1 MSGVYALILFIGV
14 FGMFPLAIILYKR
27 QRTIKMIKTGI
38 MAKARFYRITATR
51 KSGESVQ
58 YCFYDEQGQLAY
70 GSLLSNYG
78 KFKENDV
85 IDVFYFS
92 GNPKRSTVKG
102 AWKSPVLLIFGIV
115 IAAFMWFAVYKLFEM
130 VNNGAL

>member
-1 MSGVYALILFIGV
+1 
-14 FGMFPLAIILYKR
+14 
-27 QRTIKMIKTGI
+27 
-38 MAKARFYRITATR
+38 MAKARIYRITATR

-115 IAAFMWFAVYKLFEM
+115 IAVFMWFAVYKLFEM